1 MPEQRIEKVIHDVLA
16 GDAQRNALA
25 FTAYLQAN
33 KMVFERAQN
42 GYWKDKP
49 YWQIRYRDA
58 PVCFI
63 FIHGSPAR
71 YSDEPEGWIVWTDD
85 SGSDCYA
92 KDSLDKQ
99 TREIAWEHVDEC
111 AKCSPNSPCFGGRA
125 QTLFG
130 KTIDHVCRTQMIFI
144 NPDVEAL
151 QCLKKLV
158 AIRQEDILSNDP
170 NSMNMG

>member
-1 MPEQRIEKVIHDVLA
+1 MRCFLIHVYHSGKDI
-16 GDAQRNALA
+16 ALA
-25 FTAYLQAN
+25 DLLFHKGNSLCEKGSN
-33 KMVFERAQN
+33 LGFL
-42 GYWKDKP
+42 
-49 YWQIRYRDA
+49 
-58 PVCFI
+58 
-63 FIHGSPAR
+63 IHGSPAK
-71 YSDEPEGWIVWTDD
+71 YSDEPEGWTVWTDE
-85 SGSDCYA
+85 SGSDCDA
-92 KDSLDKQ
+92 NDRLDEQ